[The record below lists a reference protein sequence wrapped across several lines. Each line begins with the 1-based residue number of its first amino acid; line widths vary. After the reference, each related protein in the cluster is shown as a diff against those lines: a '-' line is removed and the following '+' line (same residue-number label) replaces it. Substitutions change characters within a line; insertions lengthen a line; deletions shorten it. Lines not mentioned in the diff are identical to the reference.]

1 MSTFEEQLKD
11 SLHHAYEIERE
22 LGGGGMSRVFV
33 ATDRLLGRKIV
44 VKVLSPELV
53 ESVNRARFR
62 REIQIAAQL
71 QHPHN
76 VTLLSAGEQGDIVY
90 FTMPF
95 IDGESLRSALEH
107 KGPLQVRDTLRVL
120 YDGVDALS
128 YAHGQGV
135 VHRDI
140 KPANS
145 LRSGIHSMV
154 TDFGVAKALNAAMPK
169 SGMTSTGMA
178 MGTPAYMAPEQLAGD
193 PSADH
198 RIDIYAVGLL
208 AYELLAGQSP
218 FSGATPAA
226 VMAALFTMNPTPLN
240 KVRSDVPKKLSDVVM
255 HCLQKE
261 PEQRPPTADA
271 LMTLLDSVAT
281 TSGEIRTREHK
292 VPTGKGKAEPLPPV
306 VVKPKTPVEKT
317 FVVESPDEEKKSRT
331 GLILGAI
338 AALAL
343 IGVAG
348 FMFSQRGGKAG
359 ASTAAAN
366 TATDSAGKVASL
378 APGAPGAAGSVAPV
392 AAPVMT
398 AADSMAIANAV
409 AKRIAATAA
418 AEAAKKPGSV
428 KISEDSINKLAKKA
442 IADSISRAKA
452 AAVAAAPPV
461 AAPAPAPAPL
471 PAPSTPL
478 PAGTKRSLGIADAVQ
493 SSQAT
498 VTTYSKAF
506 NDALRRAVGD
516 ADNFSFT
523 EGDPEV
529 LVTPSY
535 VGSGDTVTV
544 SVSIR
549 NTKTGS
555 IKVLSAKV
563 MPAYPQYY
571 VEPVIKAVVKQLE
584 PFAK

>member
-71 QHPHN
+71 QHPHI

-90 FTMPF
+90 FTMPY

-107 KGPLQVRDTLRVL
+107 KGPLQVRDTIRVL
-120 YDGVDALS
+120 YDVVDALS

-140 KPANS
+140 KPANI

-208 AYELLAGQSP
+208 AYELLAGESP
-218 FSGATPAA
+218 FSGKTPAA

-240 KVRSDVPKKLSDVVM
+240 KVRSDVPRKLSDVVM
-255 HCLQKE
+255 QCLMKE
-261 PEQRPPTADA
+261 PEERPPSADA

-292 VPTGKGKAEPLPPV
+292 VPSGKSKAAPLPPV
-306 VVKPKTPVEKT
+306 VVKPKTPIEKT
-317 FVVESPDEEKKSRT
+317 FVVDSPVEERKSRT
-331 GLILGAI
+331 GLIVGAI

-343 IGVAG
+343 LGVVG
-348 FMFSQRGGKAG
+348 FVLSQRGGKAG
-359 ASTAAAN
+359 TTTTAEAPKTAA
-366 TATDSAGKVASL
+366 DSARLASL
-378 APGAPGAAGSVAPV
+378 APGAPGAGATVAPV

-418 AEAAKKPGSV
+418 AEAAKKPGAV

-452 AAVAAAPPV
+452 AAVAAAPPPV
-461 AAPAPAPAPL
+461 AAPAPAPAP
-471 PAPSTPL
+471 ATPL
-478 PAGTKRSLGIADAVQ
+478 PPGTKRSLAIADVVQ

-506 NDALRRAVGD
+506 NDALRRAVGE
-516 ADNFSFT
+516 ADNFSVT
-523 EGDPEV
+523 DGDSDV

-535 VGSGDTVTV
+535 TGSGDTVTV

-563 MPAYPQYY
+563 MHAYPQYY
-571 VEPVIKAVVKQLE
+571 VDPVIKAVVKQLE

>member
-71 QHPHN
+71 QHPHI

-90 FTMPF
+90 FTMPY

-107 KGPLQVRDTLRVL
+107 KGPLAVRDTIRVL
-120 YDGVDALS
+120 YDVVDALS
-128 YAHGQGV
+128 YAHSQGV

-140 KPANS
+140 KPANI
-145 LRSGIHSMV
+145 LRSGIHSLV

-193 PSADH
+193 PAADH

-208 AYELLAGQSP
+208 AYELLAGESP
-218 FSGATPAA
+218 FSGKTPQA

-240 KVRSDVPKKLSDVVM
+240 KVRQDVPRKLSDVVM

-261 PEQRPPTADA
+261 PEQRPPNADA

-292 VPTGKGKAEPLPPV
+292 VPSGKNKAEPLPPV
-306 VVKPKTPVEKT
+306 VIKPKTPVDRT
-317 FVVESPDEEKKSRT
+317 FVVEGPDEEKKSRT
-331 GLILGAI
+331 GLILGGV

-343 IGVAG
+343 LGVAG

-359 ASTAAAN
+359 AETSAQSKTAA
-366 TATDSAGKVASL
+366 DSAAKVAAL
-378 APGAPGAAGSVAPV
+378 APGAPGAGGKAAAV

-398 AADSMAIANAV
+398 SADSMAIANAV
-409 AKRIAATAA
+409 AKRIAAAAA
-418 AEAAKKPGSV
+418 AEAAKKPGAV
-428 KISEDSINKLAKKA
+428 KISADSINKLAKKA

-452 AAVAAAPPV
+452 AAVAAAPPPV
-461 AAPAPAPAPL
+461 AAPAPAPAPAN
-471 PAPSTPL
+471 PP
-478 PAGTKRSLGIADAVQ
+478 PAGSKRSLGIADAVQ
-493 SSQAT
+493 SGQAS
-498 VTTYSKAF
+498 VSTYSKAF
-506 NDALRRAVGD
+506 NEALRRAVGE
-516 ADNFSFT
+516 ADNFSLT
-523 EGDPEV
+523 DGDPEV

-535 VGSGDTVTV
+535 VGTGDTVTV
-544 SVSIR
+544 SISIR

-571 VEPVIKAVVKQLE
+571 VDPVIKAVVKQLE
-584 PFAK
+584 PFSR